1 MEKEKSIMFPPM
13 NWDGFT
19 PEIRALIE
27 NYFEPKFNSLLE
39 QECAILEK
47 LESHN
52 AKKSSKQEG

>member
-1 MEKEKSIMFPPM
+1 M